1 MNLRRWVGG
10 GWAAVFVAIV
20 SGLSAAPAVGRV
32 PNACKIVGASR
43 TFAHT
48 LFGKGATFFEEI
60 DGPSTP
66 QNIGSD
72 CSLRPAAPK
81 RTAAPTHGGLDIEL
95 YPAAAFAQLAGICR
109 GPGRKLT
116 HLKAL
121 GAGAVYCI
129 SKDHSYDDLM
139 FKKGP
144 YAAFV
149 YSTIPARQRSSLY
162 PTKKQYLALAHHA
175 YAHIH

>member
-10 GWAAVFVAIV
+10 GWAAVLVAIV

-43 TFAHT
+43 AFAHT
-48 LFGKGATFFEEI
+48 LFGKGATFFEEM

-95 YPAAAFAQLAGICR
+95 YPAAAFAQLAAICA
-109 GPGRKLT
+109 GGGRKRAHPT
-116 HLKAL
+116 GL

-129 SKDHSYDDLM
+129 SKDHSFDDLM

-149 YSTIPARQRSSLY
+149 YGTIPAGQRSSLY
-162 PTKKQYLALAHHA
+162 PTKKQYLALGHHA
-175 YAHIH
+175 YMHIH

>member
-1 MNLRRWVGG
+1 MNLRRWVWG
-10 GWAAVFVAIV
+10 GWAAVLVAIV
-20 SGLSAAPAVGRV
+20 SGFSAAPAVGGV

-43 TFAHT
+43 AFAHM
-48 LFGKGATFFEEI
+48 LFGKGATFFEEM

-72 CSLRPAAPK
+72 CSLTPAAPK
-81 RTAAPTHGGLDIEL
+81 TTAAPTHGGLDIEL
-95 YPAAAFAQLAGICR
+95 YPAAAFAQLAGGYARSAC
-109 GPGRKLT
+109 KLT
-116 HLKAL
+116 HPTGL

-129 SKDHSYDDLM
+129 SKDHSFDDLV

-144 YAAFV
+144 YAAYV
-149 YSTIPARQRSSLY
+149 YGTIPAGRASLLY
-162 PTKKQYLALAHHA
+162 PTKRQYLALAHYA